1 MEIPRAPIPGANY
14 TSDTR
19 NYPWH
24 RPPDIDNYDEAVAH
38 ILKRLETPSGASLVY
53 SMLDIDMPIATIT
66 SAIILQAISK
76 GKIQIDMGI
85 VIAGA
90 IARGIEIFAL
100 THDLKYDMGADADD
114 EIIYTPTQLQMI
126 LEQQEDQGSGDPIRS
141 QQPMAEEPASEE
153 GGLMGAPAT
162 DDIQAAPDEEQQ
174 AMLGVMDEEETSDG
188 VA

>member
-24 RPPDIDNYDEAVAH
+24 RPPDIDNYDEAVAYV
-38 ILKRLETPSGASLVY
+38 LKRLETPSGASLVY
-53 SMLDIDMPIATIT
+53 SMLDIEMPIATIT
-66 SAIILQAISK
+66 SAMILQAISK

-90 IARGIEIFAL
+90 IARGIEIFAR

-126 LEQQEDQGSGDPIRS
+126 LEQQENQETGDPMMS
-141 QQPMAEEPASEE
+141 EEPMTEEPAPET
-153 GGLMGAPAT
+153 GGLMGAPES
-162 DDIQAAPDEEQQ
+162 DDIQSASDDEQK
-174 AMLGVMDEEETSDG
+174 AMLGMMNEEETSDG